1 MGEQPTDGD
10 FQDALEW
17 ARLQLTEW
25 GFFKTRDGLRWATA
39 YGLVR
44 SVWRNGPIENAHASR
59 PTSRREALHD
69 GTMFARDTWFTRQA
83 FDVLGSDDQFRL
95 YELEDLVLDRDQV
108 WPGCEGPVHPWFG
121 FRDDHYGMPRWPACV
136 EAAACRLRGE
146 DEEFWRW
153 CPPEVLCQV
162 GRQHE
167 RAGGRRH
174 RPPRADHATAAAR
187 SWSRTRPRRPAP
199 ARRTPSREEL
209 WTAAWPGSR
218 NGGLCRC
225 GAGFRCGSLRAPRRP
240 RRRGDDDQPCA
251 SGVTRTSRT
260 PDRPALSPLE
270 SFSREVGRGPRRL
283 RGGPGPPR

>member
-1 MGEQPTDGD
+1 MGRHTGAGERDIVGEQPTDGD

-108 WPGCEGPVHPWFG
+108 WPGCEGPVHLG
-121 FRDDHYGMPRWPACV
+121 SGSATTTTGCRDGLPAWKQRR
-136 EAAACRLRGE
+136 AACAVRTRSSGVGVPRKCFARSAGSMNALEEGDTDPRGQITQPPLHGLGLGQDRVDRLR
-146 DEEFWRW
+146 
-153 CPPEVLCQV
+153 
-162 GRQHE
+162 
-167 RAGGRRH
+167 
-174 RPPRADHATAAAR
+174 
-187 SWSRTRPRRPAP
+187 
-199 ARRTPSREEL
+199 
-209 WTAAWPGSR
+209 
-218 NGGLCRC
+218 
-225 GAGFRCGSLRAPRRP
+225 
-240 RRRGDDDQPCA
+240 
-251 SGVTRTSRT
+251 
-260 PDRPALSPLE
+260 
-270 SFSREVGRGPRRL
+270 
-283 RGGPGPPR
+283 RGGPRPARSCGRPRGRGAVTVDFADAVRVFGVDH